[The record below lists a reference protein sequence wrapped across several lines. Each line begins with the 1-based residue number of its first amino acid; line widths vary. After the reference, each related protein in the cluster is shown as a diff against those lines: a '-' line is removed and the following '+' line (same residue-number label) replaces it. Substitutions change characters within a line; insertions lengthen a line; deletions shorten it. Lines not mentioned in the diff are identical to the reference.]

1 MFAGVARRSEGCCLL
16 RSNVT
21 DWTPEE
27 LWRAYVQLTEA
38 KAALRVHKS
47 DFQIR
52 PVWHHREDRVLAHIS
67 VCFFF
72 GLRVVA
78 DAVPSG
84 RSRR

>member
-1 MFAGVARRSEGCCLL
+1 MPRASRNCAGPRWRVGVARRSEGCCLL

-47 DFQIR
+47 DVQIR
-52 PVWHHREDRVLAHIS
+52 PVWHASSPISWSVFLAYVL
-67 VCFFF
+67 
-72 GLRVVA
+72 
-78 DAVPSG
+78 
-84 RSRR
+84 